1 MCQVWL
7 QTFIIPA
14 RGRLSR
20 RIDNS
25 RPACLKKT
33 KSKTKQND
41 CVHIHSKYF
50 KIMLTVGVVPAP
62 VIPATLGM
70 SGRAFWRGLAKGG
83 RPASNYVQHNR
94 QVAQNE

>member
-1 MCQVWL
+1 L

-62 VIPATLGM
+62 VIPATLVI
-70 SGRAFWRGLAKGG
+70 RLEEQGL
-83 RPASNYVQHNR
+83 RPGQGKNSRPCPKKQK
-94 QVAQNE
+94 